1 MAFRLVPGTDITQ
14 NVREI
19 GTEQIDRSLKKFS
32 GKSNK
37 TKAVHETRKS
47 MKRLRALLHLIKP
60 AMRKS
65 DFRRD
70 EARLKAIARSLSGAR
85 DMQAMSETVVKL
97 EACED
102 IRVSPTVAKKLRA
115 HLEARRDDAEK
126 NLTGAT
132 TTQTRQMLREARKDF
147 AQLALQ
153 QDDFDLLSQTIKA
166 DYRKARRAFRHAYQS
181 GHDEAFHDWRK
192 YVQRHWRQLL
202 LVAPSWPRA
211 LRPHIALAKDLS
223 EVLGEDHDLS
233 VLADYIESQE
243 PDLGSQKDVDA
254 FLQACRA
261 RQAQLR
267 DIAHDMGSRLLAEK
281 PSSLAARL
289 RTYWHTAPR
298 LQERNDAEEKN
309 EPTNVIPLTR

>member
-1 MAFRLVPGTDITQ
+1 MAFRLVPGTDITR

-19 GTEQIDRSLKKFS
+19 GTEQIDHSLKKFS

-60 AMRKS
+60 AMRRA

-85 DMQAMSETVVKL
+85 DMQAMIETVAKL
-97 EACED
+97 EGRED
-102 IRVSPTVAKKLRA
+102 IRIDATVAKKLRS

-126 NLTGAT
+126 ELTGAT
-132 TTQTRQMLREARKDF
+132 TTQTRQMLREARRDF

-153 QDDFDLLSQTIKA
+153 QNNFDVLSRTIKA
-166 DYRKARRAFRHAYQS
+166 DYRKARRAFQHAYDS

-233 VLADYIESQE
+233 VLADYIESQK
-243 PDLGSQKDVDA
+243 PDLGRQKNVDA

-261 RQAQLR
+261 QQIQLR
-267 DIAHDMGSRLLAEK
+267 NIAQDMGSRLLAEK

-289 RTYWHTAPR
+289 QAYWHTAPR
-298 LQERNDAEEKN
+298 LKERNDAEEKN